1 MANLHLLIIDPQNDF
16 CDLPENYRPF
26 APDGE
31 RFTPALPVAGAH
43 ADMQR
48 LAALIDA
55 GRDGLGAITVTLD
68 SHQYFD
74 IAHPSFW
81 VKANGDPVSPFTTI
95 EAAAVRANEVLPRD
109 PALRDPVLAY
119 LDALAQ
125 AGRYTHMVW
134 PTHCEIGS
142 WGHNIQHDLHAALN
156 RWEEAR
162 ATFVTKV
169 TKGENP
175 MTEHYSALQAEVPVA
190 DDPATQLNQRLLA
203 RLRESERIYIAGE
216 AGSHCVKA
224 TVDHLVAHWPT
235 DELGRLTLIEDCI
248 SAVSGF
254 EAAYADFLAEM
265 RSRGVPV
272 ATADMVSHELLA
284 NAKRLNREQ

>member
-1 MANLHLLIIDPQNDF
+1 M
-16 CDLPENYRPF
+16 
-26 APDGE
+26 
-31 RFTPALPVAGAH
+31 
-43 ADMQR
+43 
-48 LAALIDA
+48 
-55 GRDGLGAITVTLD
+55 
-68 SHQYFD
+68 
-74 IAHPSFW
+74 
-81 VKANGDPVSPFTTI
+81 
-95 EAAAVRANEVLPRD
+95 
-109 PALRDPVLAY
+109 
-119 LDALAQ
+119 
-125 AGRYTHMVW
+125 
-134 PTHCEIGS
+134 
-142 WGHNIQHDLHAALN
+142 
-156 RWEEAR
+156 
-162 ATFVTKV
+162 
-169 TKGENP
+169 
-175 MTEHYSALQAEVPVA
+175 
-190 DDPATQLNQRLLA
+190 A